1 MPSISKRAYG
11 DGWSDSGGARWAFFG
26 VFIVLVIIVVIG
38 TLRVNKR
45 RSRQGIQPIYG
56 TRWLTPP
63 SYRQSERVY
72 NNRNDL
78 DVPTNYVP
86 TYSEQAGD
94 TDMGYYD
101 NEGNFHPN
109 PNAKS
114 PIPEVHVRS
123 TSLSEG
129 VPLTTIPNINNNNNN
144 NNNNNDDDD
153 DDNFYRRAPATT
165 IIVND
170 DGQSSPRN
178 NNSSGQRYSSMPD
191 GVTTSNDLGPPAGP
205 PAGPPPPQNGP
216 PPLFDE
222 SSAGNI
228 NDDIRPDR
236 R

>member
-26 VFIVLVIIVVIG
+26 VFIVLVFIVLIG

-144 NNNNNDDDD
+144 NNNNDDDDDD

-178 NNSSGQRYSSMPD
+178 NNSSGQRYSSLRD
-191 GVTTSNDLGPPAGP
+191 GVTTSNDLGP

-216 PPLFDE
+216 PPLFHE